1 MLQCMREAKDV
12 QEYLD
17 GGMGKFYIRRLL
29 EWLRSI
35 DVEAASTSLSFQVRL
50 RFLLL

>member
-1 MLQCMREAKDV
+1 MLQCMREAEDV

-17 GGMGKFYIRRLL
+17 GNMKKNQIQRLL

-35 DVEAASTSLSFQVRL
+35 DVGGDLTPLSFEVRL
-50 RFLLL
+50 L